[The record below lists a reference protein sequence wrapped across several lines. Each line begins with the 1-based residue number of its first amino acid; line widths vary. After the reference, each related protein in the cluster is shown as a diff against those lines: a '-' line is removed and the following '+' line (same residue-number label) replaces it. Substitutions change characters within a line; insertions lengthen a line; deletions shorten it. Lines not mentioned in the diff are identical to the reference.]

1 MHMRV
6 TGRRSLTLPG
16 ALLLVSLAML
26 LAACGLSSSV
36 PGAGQGTLTGD
47 VQASP
52 TCPVERAGQT
62 CPPAP
67 VPTRQ
72 VQILDANGK
81 VAATTTTDA
90 HGHFSVTMAPGSYV
104 VKVAIVRGQ
113 VGVRQITP
121 GKVTVTAGQTTT
133 VTIEMD
139 TGIR

>member
-1 MHMRV
+1 MHRRV
-6 TGRRSLTLPG
+6 TGCRSLTLPG
-16 ALLLVSLAML
+16 ALLLVSLGML
-26 LAACGLSSSV
+26 LAACGLSSG
-36 PGAGQGTLTGD
+36 PGAGQGTLTGT
-47 VQASP
+47 VEASP
-52 TCPVERAGQT
+52 TCPVEHSGQT

-67 VPTRQ
+67 VPNRQ

-90 HGHFSVTMAPGSYV
+90 HGHFSVVMAPGNYV

-113 VGVRQITP
+113 IGVRQISP
-121 GKVTVTAGQTTT
+121 GNVTVTAGQKTT